1 MQKITPLYGGRR
13 KRCAAATGG
22 DEIQHRRALRL
33 GAPFCDLGRKERLC
47 QVQLADGRQAA
58 TLRTSSCTARVQAS
72 QSQAA
77 KAALG
82 TSALA
87 SPTAR

>member
-1 MQKITPLYGGRR
+1 MCKKLPCYTGDAANAVPRR
-13 KRCAAATGG
+13 QG
-22 DEIQHRRALRL
+22 DEIEHRRALRL

>member
-1 MQKITPLYGGRR
+1 MQKITPLYGGRH
-13 KRCAAATGG
+13 KRCAAATGRMKYNTEG
-22 DEIQHRRALRL
+22 RSAWER
-33 GAPFCDLGRKERLC
+33 PSVDLGRKERLC

-58 TLRTSSCTARVQAS
+58 TLWTSSCTARVQAS